1 MQSCHEELIAIS
13 VEAEDYA
20 DAIHKVGKLLLDN
33 GYVKETYI
41 DAVIAREADFP
52 TGLILDGIQ
61 IAMPHT
67 AGVHVNTPA
76 VCVAKLAKPVTFGH
90 MGDPD
95 TKVAAELLFMMA
107 IKNPDEQIETLQA
120 VMGVFTNKEA
130 IAALKAADTKETL
143 FAVANKYIG

>member
-1 MQSCHEELIAIS
+1 MQSCHEELIAIG
-13 VEAEDYA
+13 VEATDYA
-20 DAIHKVGKLLLDN
+20 DAIHQVGALLLEN
-33 GYVKETYI
+33 GYVKDTYI
-41 DAVIAREADFP
+41 DAVVARELDFP

-67 AGVHVNTPA
+67 AGVHVNKPA
-76 VCVAKLAKPVTFGH
+76 VCVAKLAHPVTFGH

-130 IAALKAADTKETL
+130 IAALKAADTKEAL
-143 FAVANKYIG
+143 FETAQKYIG